1 MRRLRLLLFSVIM
14 SIPGQGFIT
23 PVPAGDSRAVSDTE
37 RAVSDTERAVSDIEW
52 NRWIMAIIQVE
63 SGGDDFAVGL
73 TNDNGC
79 LQITPI
85 LVAEVNRLVGG
96 ELYLVSDAFSRRKSI
111 EMFNIIQSHYNP
123 QRDRHL
129 ALKIWNPK
137 APVSYH
143 TKVGQEYEKLMN
155 K

>member
-1 MRRLRLLLFSVIM
+1 MKAKSLLFILA
-14 SIPGQGFIT
+14 IILPIQGFA
-23 PVPAGDSRAVSDTE
+23 PSENLEWAGNDWDK
-37 RAVSDTERAVSDIEW
+37 
-52 NRWIMAIIQVE
+52 WILAIIQVE
-63 SGGDDFAVGL
+63 SGGNDNAIGL

-85 LVAEVNRLVGG
+85 LVAEVNRLLGKESYTLG
-96 ELYLVSDAFSRRKSI
+96 DAFSRSKSI
-111 EMFNIIQSHYNP
+111 EMFNIIQSYYNP
-123 QRDRHL
+123 QKDFHL

-137 APVSYH
+137 APISYH

>member
-1 MRRLRLLLFSVIM
+1 MRKIKLSLISLLISVPI
-14 SIPGQGFIT
+14 GQGAMS
-23 PVPAGDSRAVSDTE
+23 PVLLKNKEKYIVDRLYE
-37 RAVSDTERAVSDIEW
+37 RATAEHEW
-52 NRWIMAIIQVE
+52 NTWIKAIIQVE

-85 LVAEVNRLVGG
+85 LVAEVNRLVSG

-137 APVSYH
+137 APISYH
-143 TKVGQEYEKLMN
+143 TKVEREYEKLMN